1 MRRIFRLTV
10 LIPLSKSSCGCAYA
24 ILHEVFMKFLR
35 QTILCF
41 ALLTLANVLVVAQSD
56 GGSLVYPKAKTVDQV
71 DDYHGV
77 KVADPYR
84 WLEDTD
90 SADTH
95 DWVEAENKLTFG
107 YLDQI
112 PYRAAIRERMTKL
125 WNYERF
131 TVPEQQGGRY
141 FYQHNNGLQNQN
153 VLLVGESLTA
163 EPRVLL
169 DPNTLSS
176 DGTVALSGSVFTD
189 DGKLM
194 AYGTA
199 ASGSDWQEWHVRD
212 VDSGKDL
219 PDLIKWVKFS
229 GASWSKDGKGFYYS
243 RYDEPKGTALRDT
256 NYFQKLYYHKLG
268 TEQSEDKLIYERPDN
283 KELGFG
289 GAVTNDGHYLV
300 IVVWQG
306 TSPKNRLYYK
316 DLTKPDSEVVK
327 LLDDFDAEYRFIDND
342 GPVFWIRTDLDAP
355 RGRMIAIDTRHPEKT
370 NWKTVVAQSADKLEE
385 ANVVDNLF
393 LLSYLKDAKTEV
405 RVYDLK
411 GKFVR
416 NVDLPG
422 IGTAAGF
429 GGKRTD
435 KETFYSFTSFVSP
448 TTIYRYDPQSGKS
461 SIFKQPKVDFDA
473 TKYET
478 KQVFYHSKDGTR
490 VPMFLTYKK
499 GLTLDGQN
507 PTLLFAYGGF
517 DISLTPGFSVP
528 TVVWLEM
535 GGVYAQ
541 PNLRGGGEYG
551 EDWHLA
557 GTKAK
562 KQNVFDD
569 FIAAAEWLIANKYT
583 STPKLAIRGG
593 SNGGLLVGAAL
604 TQRPDLF
611 GATLPLVG
619 VMDMLRF
626 QKFTIG
632 WAWTSD
638 YGSSD
643 NADDFK
649 ALYAYSPLHN
659 LKPGTKYP
667 PTLIATADHDDRVVP
682 GHSFK
687 FAATM
692 QADQA
697 GTAPVL
703 IRIETKAGHGAG
715 KPISKIIDETA
726 DEWAFVAHNLGMSV
740 ALQ

>member
-1 MRRIFRLTV
+1 M
-10 LIPLSKSSCGCAYA
+10 
-24 ILHEVFMKFLR
+24 
-35 QTILCF
+35 
-41 ALLTLANVLVVAQSD
+41 
-56 GGSLVYPKAKTVDQV
+56 
-71 DDYHGV
+71 DDYHGT

-95 DWVEAENKLTFG
+95 DWVEAENKVTFG
-107 YLDQI
+107 YLEKI
-112 PYRAAIRERMTKL
+112 PYRGAIRDRLLKL

-131 TVPEQQGGRY
+131 TTPEQQGGRY
-141 FYQHNNGLQNQN
+141 FFQHNDGLQNQN
-153 VLLVGESLTA
+153 VLFVADSLTA
-163 EPRVLL
+163 EPRLLL

-176 DGTVALSGSVFTD
+176 DGTVALAGHAISD

-199 ASGSDWQEWHVRD
+199 ASGSDWTEWHVRD
-212 VDSGKDL
+212 VDTGKDL
-219 PDLIKWVKFS
+219 ADDIKWVKFS
-229 GASWSKDGKGFYYS
+229 GASWTKDNKGFFYS
-243 RYDEPKGTALRDT
+243 RYDEPKEGSATLRDA

-268 TEQSEDKLIYERPDN
+268 TPQSQDKLIYDRPDN
-283 KELGFG
+283 KELGFAG
-289 GAVTNDGHYLV
+289 GVTDDGRYLV
-300 IVVWQG
+300 ITVWQG

-316 DLTKPDSEVVK
+316 DLTKPDSQVVK
-327 LLDDFDAEYRFIDND
+327 LLDDFDAQYQFVDND
-342 GPVFWIRTDLDAP
+342 GPVFWIQTDLEAP
-355 RGRMIAIDTRHPEKT
+355 RGRLIAIDVSHPEKAD
-370 NWKTVVAQSADKLEE
+370 WKTVVPQGPDKLESSG
-385 ANVVDNLF
+385 AVDNVF
-393 LLSYLKDAKTEV
+393 LLGYLKDAKTEV

-411 GKFVR
+411 GKFIR

-422 IGTAAGF
+422 IGTASGF
-429 GGKRTD
+429 GGKRKD
-435 KETFYSFTSFVSP
+435 KETFYAFTSFTTP
-448 TTIYRYDPQSGKS
+448 TTIYRYVPSEGKS
-461 SIFKQPKVDFDA
+461 AVFRQPKVDFDPA
-473 TKYET
+473 KYET
-478 KQVFYHSKDGTR
+478 KQVFYNSKDGTR

-499 GLTLDGQN
+499 GLKLDGEN
-507 PTLLFAYGGF
+507 PTLLYAYGGF
-517 DISLTPGFSVP
+517 DISLTPAFSVP
-528 TVVWLEM
+528 NVVWLEM
-535 GGVYAQ
+535 GGIYAQ

-593 SNGGLLVGAAL
+593 SNGGLLIGAAV

-638 YGSSD
+638 FGSSD
-643 NADDFK
+643 NPDDFK
-649 ALYAYSPLHN
+649 YLYAYSPLHN
-659 LKPGTKYP
+659 LKPGTVYP

-697 GTAPVL
+697 GPAPVL

-715 KPISKIIDETA
+715 KPISKLIDETA
-726 DEWAFVAHNLGMSV
+726 DEWAFVAHNLHMDV